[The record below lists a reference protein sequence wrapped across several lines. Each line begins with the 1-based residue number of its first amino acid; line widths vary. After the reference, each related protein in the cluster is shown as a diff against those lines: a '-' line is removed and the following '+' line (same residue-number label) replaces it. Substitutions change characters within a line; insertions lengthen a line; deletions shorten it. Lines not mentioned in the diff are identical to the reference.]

1 MHRLK
6 RPRKIIRSDTVIGG
20 AKFKI
25 RNPKSKIRNPK
36 LKGTVLKSTGSWY
49 NVLLENGESMVCRLK
64 GKFRTHGI
72 KSTNPIAVGDFVEVE
87 IEGDEGQGVITKL
100 HDRKNYI
107 VRKSVN
113 LSKQTHI
120 IAANMDQAVLV
131 VSLVSPKTLPGFIDR
146 FLATAEAYSI
156 PAVVVFNK
164 VDLYTDTEIVELEYL
179 DAVYQ
184 QAGYKTLV
192 TSATDDLN
200 VKAFA
205 KLLAGK
211 TSLLAGNSGVGKS
224 TLVNAAEPNLNLRTQ
239 KVSDYHQQG
248 MHTTTFAEMFRLS
261 FGGYIIDTPGIRGF
275 GLFDMDKAEIG
286 DYFPE
291 IFKLKS
297 KCRFNN
303 CIHINEP
310 GCAVLA
316 ALENDEIAP
325 TRYRSYINMINGTDD
340 DNPYRQDAFA

>member
-1 MHRLK
+1 LNA
-6 RPRKIIRSDTVIGG
+6 IVT
-20 AKFKI
+20 
-25 RNPKSKIRNPK
+25 
-36 LKGTVLKSTGSWY
+36 KSTGSWY
-49 NVLLENGESMVCRLK
+49 HVLLQNGEPMVCRLK
-64 GKFRTHGI
+64 GKFRTQGI
-72 KSTNPIAVGDFVEVE
+72 KSTNPLAVGDFVEVE

-100 HDRKNYI
+100 YDRKNYI

-156 PAVVVFNK
+156 PAIVVFNK
-164 VDLYTDTEIVELEYL
+164 VDLYTDVEILELQYL
-179 DAVYQ
+179 ETVYQ
-184 QAGYKTLV
+184 QAGYTVLV
-192 TSATDDLN
+192 TSATDNLN
-200 VKAFA
+200 TKAFA

-211 TSLLAGNSGVGKS
+211 TSLLSGNSGVGKS

-248 MHTTTFAEMFRLS
+248 MHTTTFAEMHALS

-297 KCRFNN
+297 KCRFSN
-303 CIHINEP
+303 CLHLNEP